1 MTTLVVG
8 GDSDVDELQGSIG
21 VGKGNDGDVDVGR
34 LPDSLVVHT
43 GVGNDDQSGL
53 LERTSDVVGEATGGE
68 TASDSLSTGVGGVL
82 EDGTVTV
89 GAGRDHTNISWV
101 LNSGDD
107 TGGENKLL
115 PGLAEVDD
123 VYTYG
128 TPFSAVVLT
137 KLA

>member
-68 TASDSLSTGVGGVL
+68 TASDRLSTGVRRELQDRAVAVRTG
-82 EDGTVTV
+82 
-89 GAGRDHTNISWV
+89 
-101 LNSGDD
+101 GDD
-107 TGGENKLL
+107 TDVVRVLDGGDDTSGEDELL
-115 PGLAEVDD
+115 PGLADVDD
-123 VYTYG
+123 VD
-128 TPFSAVVLT
+128 A
-137 KLA
+137 